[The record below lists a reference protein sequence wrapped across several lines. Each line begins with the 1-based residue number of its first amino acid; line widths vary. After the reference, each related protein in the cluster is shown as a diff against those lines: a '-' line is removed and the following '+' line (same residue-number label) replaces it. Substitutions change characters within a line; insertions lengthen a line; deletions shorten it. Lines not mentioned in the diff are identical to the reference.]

1 MADSLRDQLLK
12 SGLVQKLKVEVKPA
26 PAPAKPQSRHVP
38 NKPNQ
43 ARPDQARRP
52 HQGGDKQRH
61 TSPSAPAKS
70 SEELDLARAYALRAR
85 DEKQER
91 ERTERAAAELAR
103 QKKERKQKLAQ
114 LVSDKSLN
122 DASAEQARHFT
133 HGNKIRR
140 VYCTPEQ
147 LIKLNL
153 GELGVVQNTGRYLL
167 VDRETALAAQTI
179 DADALVLLPDP
190 NAAPD
195 DDIPA
200 DLIW

>member
-26 PAPAKPQSRHVP
+26 PAPAKPQSRHAP
-38 NKPNQ
+38 NKPHHS
-43 ARPDQARRP
+43 RPDQAKHP
-52 HQGGDKQRH
+52 HHGADKQRQ
-61 TSPSAPAKS
+61 SPTSAPAKC
-70 SEELDLARAYALRAR
+70 SEELDLALAYSLRAR

-114 LVSDKSLN
+114 LVSGKSLN
-122 DASAEQARHFT
+122 DVSAEQARHFT

-140 VYCTPEQ
+140 IYCTPEQ

-167 VDRETALAAQTI
+167 VDRETALAVQAI
-179 DADALVLLPDP
+179 DTDGLVLLPDP

-195 DDIPA
+195 DDIPS

>member
-12 SGLVQKLKVEVKPA
+12 SGLVQKLKVEVRPA
-26 PAPAKPQSRHVP
+26 SVPLKPQSRHVP
-38 NKPNQ
+38 NKPHH
-43 ARPDQARRP
+43 ARPDKAKRAHHGADQ
-52 HQGGDKQRH
+52 QRQ
-61 TSPSAPAKS
+61 SSMLAPTRS

-91 ERTERAAAELAR
+91 ERTERAVAELAR

-114 LVSDKSLN
+114 LVSGNSLN

-140 VYCTPEQ
+140 IYCTPEQ
-147 LIKLNL
+147 LIKLNR

-167 VDRETALAAQTI
+167 VDRDTALAAQAI
-179 DADALVLLPDP
+179 DTDALVLLPDP

>member
-26 PAPAKPQSRHVP
+26 PAAAKPQSRHAP
-38 NKPNQ
+38 NKPH

-52 HQGGDKQRH
+52 HLGGDKQRQA
-61 TSPSAPAKS
+61 SPSAPAKS

-91 ERTERAAAELAR
+91 ERTERAATELAR

-114 LVSDKSLN
+114 LVSGKSLN

-167 VDRETALAAQTI
+167 VDRETALAAQAI